1 MLLSVDSLNLDNYD
15 LLYKYILFNKGF
27 HVIESYVT
35 TILSSFVSRY
45 VKYITSVVCP
55 ILKMATHLPPFPIDH
70 QKKLIISQILTLY
83 KPILSHSSGE
93 RDDSIKYIFSIVPF
107 FQKSCLS
114 SLYVLPFIC
123 NCVLVSSSVLTTLKT
138 DGGLRIFKNAPNEF
152 KDVPNEF
159 EEALKRHSIDCHSDK
174 RENPQGC
181 SGSFFVRDER
191 SDPDRGKERF
201 YNGDGDRG
209 SNRSPR
215 TWKSPDI
222 VIRFGRAGFKNLN
235 REQKRGRNDL
245 NFIR

>member
-1 MLLSVDSLNLDNYD
+1 M
-15 LLYKYILFNKGF
+15 
-27 HVIESYVT
+27 
-35 TILSSFVSRY
+35 
-45 VKYITSVVCP
+45 
-55 ILKMATHLPPFPIDH
+55 
-70 QKKLIISQILTLY
+70 
-83 KPILSHSSGE
+83 
-93 RDDSIKYIFSIVPF
+93 
-107 FQKSCLS
+107 KSCLS

-138 DGGLRIFKNAPNEF
+138 DGGLRIFKDAPNEF

-245 NFIR
+245 NFIRYGRGMQIYPDSVVTAICSNLLSNEDIQPYEARLLRFCNCLNNNDVDHRENLDFFEDRLGTKHD